1 MAKGIFTH
9 LANEDMLDEIAL
21 PNTDNSNINNLI
33 WVAFIVMNT
42 LSILGLNRFIMQI
55 IYF

>member
-21 PNTDNSNINNLI
+21 PNTDNSNIK
-33 WVAFIVMNT
+33 
-42 LSILGLNRFIMQI
+42 
-55 IYF
+55 